1 MARMYAIDKIRRAR
15 DFVYNLG
22 KTIKSVAVKAML
34 SSESWVPTIVR
45 IYIIFPYWLLTV
57 TLECICRK
65 VRTVRI

>member
-45 IYIIFPYWLLTV
+45 IYIYHLSLL
-57 TLECICRK
+57 IADRDCRMHLQK
-65 VRTVRI
+65 SWDR